1 MSNFKPVNI
10 SEIDHNPIA
19 QPVAAQRR
27 LPQDEHDKLFAVAGV
42 MGYGFATEDGAD
54 TLVVYIREGSDQ
66 NSLPQHIDGLAV
78 RAEIVGV
85 VSTQ

>member
-10 SEIDHNPIA
+10 AEIDHKPMA
-19 QPVAAQRR
+19 QPVSAQRR
-27 LPQDEHDKLFAVAGV
+27 LPQDEHDKLFAIAGV

-78 RAEIVGV
+78 RCEIVGV